1 MITTIA
7 EQKKCSAIEEI
18 IWKPLYSDRRHTQCV
33 GSLFFRVTYVGSLLR
48 DGPLEKLWVGAG
60 VGNFRAAGSFFRYQI
75 PCMNFFR
82 P

>member
-1 MITTIA
+1 MITLIA

-33 GSLFFRVTYVGSLLR
+33 GGLFFRVTYVGSMLR
-48 DGPLEKLWVGAG
+48 DGPLEKLWGGG
-60 VGNFRAAGSFFRYQI
+60 VGNFRAAGIFFRYQI

>member
-1 MITTIA
+1 MITSIA

-33 GSLFFRVTYVGSLLR
+33 GRLFLSATYVGSMLR
-48 DGPLEKLWVGAG
+48 DGPLEKLWGGG
-60 VGNFRAAGSFFRYQI
+60 VEFLSGRKVFRCQI